1 MMRISIFLFALL
13 ASTAVLRAD
22 GVHAKATYAWV
33 PDDRAGCCRGVI
45 ELSDEA
51 YFAGQ
56 AAWQSGQPAPTVAVE
71 RFFFEGRFT
80 VLDELKRNP
89 ENPTMEVM
97 VQTNLAQ
104 QPEQDRCCEWDIQV
118 KVTETGLEGHAR
130 LQTKSDAVAMSGTGD
145 QWVLDSARS
154 DVIPSGIICGIA
166 PKTTCSSAGGRWVL
180 VSAPTPK
187 N

>member
-1 MMRISIFLFALL
+1 MKRTSTLVFASFLAL
-13 ASTAVLRAD
+13 TAIYA
-22 GVHAKATYAWV
+22 GAAQAKATYAWV
-33 PDDRAGCCRGVI
+33 PDDRAGCCRGVL

-56 AAWQSGQPAPTVAVE
+56 AAWQSGQPATVAVE

-130 LQTKSDAVAMSGTGD
+130 LKTKSDSIVMTGTAD
-145 QWVLDSARS
+145 QWALESARS
-154 DVIPSGIICGIA
+154 DVIPSGIICGVA
-166 PKTTCSSAGGRWVL
+166 PKTPCSSAGGRWVL